1 METTRLTTS
10 QALIKFLDNQYVEID
25 GVENKFVEG
34 VFGIFG
40 HGCVAG
46 IGEAL
51 QEPNHNL
58 KFYQGHSEQ
67 GMGHTAIAFAKQS
80 NRKKIMAVTS
90 SIGPGALNMV
100 TAAGTATVNR
110 IPVLFLPGDNFACR
124 QPDPVLQQVENSG
137 DYTISAND
145 AFKPVCRYFDR
156 ITRPDQL
163 MIGAINAMRVLTDPA
178 DTGAVC
184 LAMPQDVQGEAFDYP
199 VSFFE
204 KRVHR
209 ISRRPLAEGDAE
221 VVAEL
226 IKNSKKPMIIC
237 GGGVR
242 YSEAGDALTDFSEKF
257 NIPFGE
263 TQAGKG
269 TVVWDQPMN
278 MGGCGVC
285 GTLAANTI
293 SHEADLVIAVG
304 TRLNDFVTGSKW
316 NFHNPD
322 VKIVTLNVNNFDAYK
337 LNANPF
343 LCDAKAGLNAVGKV
357 LDSMSYNSSWGTRP
371 AELMTEWTKE
381 NDRLYN
387 TDDAKDGFCQTKVM
401 GLLNEKIMPKD
412 AIIVA
417 ASGSVPSDL
426 ERVWKTRTRDTYH
439 LEYGFSC
446 MGYEI
451 AGALGAKIAE
461 PDREVFCLLGDG
473 AYLMLNSEMFTAIQE
488 DLKINIVI
496 IDNNGF
502 HCIDNLQASQGIPHF
517 GCEFK
522 FRNKKTGQLDGD
534 WIPVDYTLAAKG
546 FGFNAWR
553 AENSEE
559 FTQAGKKAIES
570 KVSTLIDCKTKRKSQ
585 TESYSTW
592 WRVGTP
598 EVSKKPAVVEAW
610 KDMKKNAAQ
619 AKQY

>member
-1 METTRLTTS
+1 MQTIRLTTA
-10 QALIKFLDNQYVEID
+10 QALVKFLDNQYIETD
-25 GVENKFVEG
+25 GVEQKFVG
-34 VFGIFG
+34 GILGIFG

-51 QEPNHNL
+51 QEPNHSL
-58 KFYQGHSEQ
+58 KFFQGHSEQ
-67 GMGHTAIAFAKQS
+67 GMGHTAIAYAKQS
-80 NRKKIMAVTS
+80 NRKRIMAVTS

-124 QPDPVLQQVENSG
+124 QPDPVLQQVENEG
-137 DYTISAND
+137 DLTVSSND
-145 AFKPVCRYFDR
+145 AFKPVCRLFDR
-156 ITRPDQL
+156 IVRPDQL
-163 MIGAINAMRVLTDPA
+163 MISLINAMRVLTDPA

-184 LAMPQDVQGEAFDYP
+184 LAMPQDVQGEAYNYP
-199 VSFFE
+199 LSFFE
-204 KRVHR
+204 KRIHR
-209 ISRRPLAEGDAE
+209 ISRRPMAAVDAVLAADM
-221 VVAEL
+221 
-226 IKNSKKPMIIC
+226 ISKSRNPMIIC

-242 YSEAGDALTDFSEKF
+242 YSEAGDALAQFAEKY

-269 TVVWDQPMN
+269 TIVWDHIMN
-278 MGGCGVC
+278 MGGTGVC

-293 SHEADLVIAVG
+293 AHETDLIMAVG

-322 VKIVTLNVNNFDAYK
+322 VKIISINVNNFDAYK
-337 LNANPF
+337 LNAYPF
-343 LCDAKAGLNAVGKV
+343 LCDAKEGLSA
-357 LDSMSYNSSWGTRP
+357 LDKLLKKTAYKSSWGNRP
-371 AELMTEWTKE
+371 QELYAEWKLE

-387 TDDAKDGFCQTKVM
+387 TDDQQEGFTQTKVM
-401 GLLNEKIMPKD
+401 GLMNDTLLPED

-417 ASGSVPSDL
+417 ASGSIPSDL
-426 ERVWKTRTRDTYH
+426 ERLWRTRVRDTYH

-461 PDREVFCLLGDG
+461 PEREVFCLVGDG
-473 AYLMLNSEMFTAIQE
+473 GYLMLNSEMFSSIQE
-488 DLKINIVI
+488 KLKINIVL

-517 GCEFK
+517 GCEFR
-522 FRNKKTGQLDGD
+522 FRNDVTGQLDGD
-534 WIPVDYTLAAKG
+534 YIPVDYAMSAKALG
-546 FGFNAWR
+546 FQSWR
-553 AENSEE
+553 TENSED
-559 FTQAGKKAIES
+559 FIEAMHNVLES
-570 KVSTLIDCKTKRKSQ
+570 PVSTLVDCKTMRKSM
-585 TESYSTW
+585 TDSYSTW

-598 EVSKKPAVVEAW
+598 EVSKKPEVVEVW
-610 KDMKKNAAQ
+610 KKMKKEASE
-619 AKQY
+619 AKQF